1 MKPDDDLYA
10 EDVLDEELEED
21 AELSARLRALFDPS
35 TDLRDRTA
43 SDVDRALRGR
53 SLLATGLD
61 LLGLGLWTTRALLSD
76 PASPADGEQEGI

>member
-1 MKPDDDLYA
+1 MKPDDELFGEEDL
-10 EDVLDEELEED
+10 DQELEED

-43 SDVDRALRGR
+43 SDVDRTLRGR
-53 SLLATGLD
+53 SILATGLD

-76 PASPADGEQEGI
+76 PASPADREQEGN

>member
-1 MKPDDDLYA
+1 MKPDDELWT
-10 EDVLDEELEED
+10 EDVPDEELEED

-35 TDLRDRTA
+35 ADLRGRTA
-43 SDVDRALRGR
+43 NDIDRALRGR

-76 PASPADGEQEGI
+76 PASPADREQEGI